1 MDKDW
6 IRLIKISVLFA
17 SILGF
22 ISYIYYSPLFE
33 REDPKVELNG
43 TVYWNFKTPFTFK
56 ISDNNEI
63 GDYKVEIK
71 DEGKITTVAQ
81 GEVVSRQKEF
91 NITLSYPKNAFLPK
105 TPEAKMLIEVSDRSL
120 WNFFRP
126 NTARL
131 ELRVICDKTPPVV
144 SVISNSYAITRGG
157 SSVVIFEAKDP
168 NLKDVYIKTA
178 NGRVFDAQPFV
189 KKGFYVSLIAWEL
202 EDSRFSASVV
212 ATDLA
217 GNKSSVPIRYFLRDM
232 AYKDAKIELKDNF
245 LNSKIMELSAAM
257 QDTPQT
263 TPLDRF
269 VYVNN
274 TMREANEKLIERVTT
289 RIGNNSVDSF
299 FTEPFLPIKNASVVG
314 SFGDHRSYILNGKV
328 ISESYH
334 KGVDFASVKEDIIV
348 SPNNGVVIFAEP
360 NGIYGNTSIVYHG
373 LGLFTLYGHC
383 SSFLAKTGE
392 LVKKNQPIAK
402 TGLSGLAFGDH
413 LHYGVLIQGVEVRPV
428 EWLDA
433 KWIKLNITNV
443 INEAKDIISGMK

>member
-1 MDKDW
+1 MDKEW
-6 IRLIKISVLFA
+6 LKLIKISALFA

-22 ISYIYYSPLFE
+22 VSFVYYSPTFE

-43 TVYWNFKTPFTFK
+43 TVYWNFKSPFTVK
-56 ISDNNEI
+56 ISDNNAI
-63 GDYKVEIK
+63 SDYKVEIK
-71 DEGKITTVAQ
+71 DEGKVITVAQ
-81 GEVVSRQKEF
+81 GEVVSEQKEF

-126 NTARL
+126 NKTSL

-168 NLKDVYIKTA
+168 NLKDVYIKTG
-178 NGRVFDAQPFV
+178 NDRVFNVQPFV
-189 KKGFYVSLIAWEL
+189 KKGFYISLIAWEL
-202 EDSRFSASVV
+202 EDEAFSASVV

-217 GNKSSVPIRYFLRDM
+217 GNKNSAPIRFFLRDM
-232 AYKDAKIELKDNF
+232 TYKEAKIELKDNF
-245 LNSKIMELSAAM
+245 LNNKIMELSASM
-257 QDTPQT
+257 PDTTQT

-269 VYVNN
+269 VFVNN
-274 TMREANEKLIERVTT
+274 TLREANEKLIEKVTT

-299 FTEPFLPIKNASVVG
+299 FAEPFLPIKNASVVG
-314 SFGDHRSYILNGKV
+314 SFGDHRSYILNEKV
-328 ISESYH
+328 ISQSYH
-334 KGVDFASVKEDIIV
+334 KGVDFASVREDTIV
-348 SPNNGVVIFAEP
+348 SPNNGVVIFAQP

-373 LGLFTLYGHC
+373 LGLFTLHSHC
-383 SSFLAKTGE
+383 STFLAKTGE

-402 TGLSGLAFGDH
+402 TGVSGLAFGDH
-413 LHYGVLIQGVEVRPV
+413 LHYGILIQGVEVRPV

-433 KWIKLNITNV
+433 KWIKLNITNI
-443 INEAKDIISGMK
+443 INEAKDIISGIK